1 MAWSL
6 SDQEKKMK
14 RPITVLA
21 LALLVFGPLA
31 CGKDNISIN
40 YALLRHKWNIVSI
53 TGEAYGYHGQPGD
66 YFDFRADNKLYRHS
80 AGNFDTLAYILVNG
94 GKSLQLYNIQNGQ
107 RLGWYILDIDK
118 LSSSACILHKCEGP
132 PFCILDSLS
141 R

>member
-1 MAWSL
+1 
-6 SDQEKKMK
+6 MK
-14 RPITVLA
+14 YPIAVLA

-53 TGEAYGYHGQPGD
+53 TGEAYGYHGQTGD

-94 GKSLQLYNIQNGQ
+94 WDGIYWTSTSC
-107 RLGWYILDIDK
+107 RLPPVSCI
-118 LSSSACILHKCEGP
+118 SARGP
-132 PFCILDSLS
+132 RFVF
-141 R
+141 